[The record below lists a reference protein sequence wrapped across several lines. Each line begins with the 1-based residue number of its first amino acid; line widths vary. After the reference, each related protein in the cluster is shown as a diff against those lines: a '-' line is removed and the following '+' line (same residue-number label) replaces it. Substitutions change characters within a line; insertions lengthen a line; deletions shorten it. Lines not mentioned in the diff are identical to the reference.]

1 MSGAALRLE
10 NLTKRYGSLV
20 AVDHLNLEVPP
31 GIIFGLLGP
40 NGAGKTTT
48 LEMTEGLRPPDEGHV
63 YLGDE
68 DVIRHPET
76 ARLRFGVQLQTSAF
90 FDLLTVRETLELFQ
104 SLYRKTLPVRDL
116 IARMDLEEKAGARV
130 DGLSGGQRQRLAL
143 AVALVND
150 PEVVFLDEPSAGLD
164 PQARRN
170 LWDVILELK
179 AEGRTVVLTTHY
191 MDEAEVLSDRLAI
204 MDHGKILDAGT
215 PRELI
220 DRHLPAAII
229 ELDREV
235 GVTAAVALPDLV
247 RVEEREEATLLVT
260 ERLENTLVGLVD
272 WAEREG
278 RQISGLRTRGAT
290 LEDVFLKLT
299 GRSLRE

>member
-1 MSGAALRLE
+1 MGGAPLRLE
-10 NLTKRYGSLV
+10 NLTKRYGSLT
-20 AVDHLNLEVPP
+20 AVDHLNLEVPA
-31 GIIFGLLGP
+31 GAIFGLLGP

-48 LEMTEGLRPPDEGHV
+48 LEMTEGLRAPDEGHV
-63 YLGDE
+63 YLGDV
-68 DVIRHPET
+68 DVIRHPEV
-76 ARLRFGVQLQTSAF
+76 ARRRFGVQLQTSAF
-90 FDLLTVRETLELFQ
+90 FELLTVRETLALFR
-104 SLYRKTLPVRDL
+104 SLYPKTLPTADL
-116 IARMDLEEKAGARV
+116 IRRMGLEEKADARV
-130 DGLSGGQRQRLAL
+130 GGLSGGQRQRLAL

-170 LWDVILELK
+170 LWDMIAGLK

-191 MDEAEVLSDRLAI
+191 MDEAEVLSDSLAI
-204 MDHGKILDAGT
+204 MDHGHILDSGT

-220 DRHLPAAII
+220 ERHLPSSII
-229 ELDREV
+229 ELAPDV
-235 GVTAAVALPDLV
+235 GVTGSVRLPAVV
-247 RVEEREEATLLVT
+247 SVEEREDATVLVT
-260 ERLENTLVGLVD
+260 SRLEETLVALVD
-272 WAEREG
+272 WAGREG